1 MIFIDSNIP
10 MYLVGADHPNKHQA
24 RRLLD
29 KAVLDEETLVT
40 DAEVYQELI
49 HRYVAIDRR
58 DALAPAFALLDQLVD
73 LVGSIEHGDVH
84 AARDLA
90 LRQPSLSARDVLHL
104 AVMTRLGCR
113 QIMSFDSGFDQTAG
127 LTRIS

>member
-1 MIFIDSNIP
+1 
-10 MYLVGADHPNKHQA
+10 MYVVGADHPNKERA

-29 KAVLDEETLVT
+29 QYVLEGEELVT

-58 DALAPAFALLDQLVD
+58 EALAPTFALLDQLVD
-73 LVGSIEHGDVH
+73 QVAAIEHADVH

-90 LRQPSLSARDVLHL
+90 LRHPRLSARDVLHV
-104 AVMTRLGCR
+104 AVMNRLGCR
-113 QIMSFDSGFDQTAG
+113 RIMSFDNGFDQMVG
-127 LTRIS
+127 LERLS

>member
-10 MYLVGADHPNKHQA
+10 MYLVGADHPNKEQA

-29 KAVLDEETLVT
+29 RSVLDGEVLVT

-49 HRYVAIDRR
+49 HRYIAIDRR
-58 DALAPAFALLDQLVD
+58 EALDPTFALLDQLVD
-73 LVGSIEHGDVH
+73 EVAAIEHVDVH

-90 LRQPSLSARDVLHL
+90 LRQPGLSARDVLHV
-104 AVMTRLGCR
+104 AVMNRLGCR
-113 QIMSFDSGFDQTAG
+113 QIMSFDTGFDQLVG
-127 LTRIS
+127 LERLS